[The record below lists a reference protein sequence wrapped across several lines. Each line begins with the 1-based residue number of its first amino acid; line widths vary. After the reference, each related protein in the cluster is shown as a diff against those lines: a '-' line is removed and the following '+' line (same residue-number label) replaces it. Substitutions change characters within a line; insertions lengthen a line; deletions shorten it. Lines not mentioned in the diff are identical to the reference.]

1 MLLSNVT
8 EDTFQ
13 VICNQASEIFIFS
26 DLCHFQRPQMQIIF
40 IQKRRLLWEEEEQ
53 RNERDFVFCTEA
65 SDMQFVTTKRTK
77 ENETPG
83 AILRAGTTFGKS
95 GKIEC
100 KNQSK

>member
-65 SDMQFVTTKRTK
+65 SDMQLVTTKRTK

-95 GKIEC
+95 SKIKR
-100 KNQSK
+100 KN